1 MFAGKTRAIVFDI
14 GNVLVRVDVE
24 RAMAG
29 LAGGTPLH
37 PQEIWTA
44 LQKDPRW
51 RDWQE
56 GRIAPREWHRHVMQ
70 RLGGDLSFEQFCSAW
85 NRTLAPEPILDDSL
99 LASLSRQCRL
109 ALLSNTDPIHVAYEE
124 VSYSFFCHFPA
135 RIYSC
140 AVGLSKPD
148 PAIYKEVLRA
158 CGVAAPHALYVDDI
172 PAYVEAARRLGM
184 DGIVFSDP
192 GQLQAQLRSRRLL

>member
-1 MFAGKTRAIVFDI
+1 MFAGKPRAIVFDI
-14 GNVLVRVDVE
+14 GNVLVRVDVA
-24 RAMAG
+24 RAMTG
-29 LAGGTPLH
+29 LAGGTPLN

-56 GRIAPREWHRHVMQ
+56 GRMAPREWHRHVMQ

-99 LASLSRQCRL
+99 LASLSRQCRP
-109 ALLSNTDPIHVAYEE
+109 ALLSNTDPIHIAYEE
-124 VSYSFFCHFPA
+124 ASYSFFSHFPV

-148 PAIYKEVLRA
+148 PAIYKEALRA
-158 CGVAAPHALYVDDI
+158 CGVAAPNTLYVDDI
-172 PAYVEAARRLGM
+172 PGYVEAARRLGM
-184 DGIVFSDP
+184 DGIVFSDTD
-192 GQLQAQLRSRRLL
+192 QLQAELHSRKLL